1 MNQNLVFI
9 NLRNIPHKLD
19 NAKLIYGSLPK
30 FERPQI
36 LMKDEKPAYLY
47 VPSGANMNGD
57 NHTIVYVLR
66 FKD

>member
-1 MNQNLVFI
+1 
-9 NLRNIPHKLD
+9 
-19 NAKLIYGSLPK
+19 
-30 FERPQI
+30 
-36 LMKDEKPAYLY
+36 MKDEKPAYLY